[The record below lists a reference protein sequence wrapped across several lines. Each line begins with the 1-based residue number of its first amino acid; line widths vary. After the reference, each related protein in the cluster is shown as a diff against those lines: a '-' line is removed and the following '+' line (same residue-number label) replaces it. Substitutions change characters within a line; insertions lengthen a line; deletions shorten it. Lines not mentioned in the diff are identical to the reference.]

1 MRRLAEIV
9 DAEYAGLDEEY
20 TVDAEEE
27 IIPLEEIDEYESHS
41 DLGMAT
47 FLYQEDEESLLDQLT
62 LKINKQE
69 INRLL
74 EGEITKL
81 PVSERTIMELYL
93 INQMTV
99 NEISEIKGIPVS
111 EIEDLTDRVGRDI
124 KQKLAFLMK

>member
-1 MRRLAEIV
+1 
-9 DAEYAGLDEEY
+9 
-20 TVDAEEE
+20 
-27 IIPLEEIDEYESHS
+27 
-41 DLGMAT
+41 MAT